1 VGQPLSF
8 SETEGMNQ
16 SQIKLLALKLL
27 ALSGIAILSMAIT
40 YAFIQGDFAKEGAML
55 TESPWGILTLVD
67 VYIGFVLFSCWVAL
81 REEHVLT
88 ASFWIASIM
97 ILGNIISCLYLFIA
111 LMKSNGDKKILLF
124 GHTTS

>member
-8 SETEGMNQ
+8 SKAEGMNRGQ
-16 SQIKLLALKLL
+16 FKLLALKFL
-27 ALSGIAILSMAIT
+27 ALSGMIIMSMAVA
-40 YAFIQGDFAKEGAML
+40 YAFSQGDFAKEGATL

-67 VYIGFVLFSCWVAL
+67 VYIGFVLFSCWVIL

-111 LMKSNGDKKILLF
+111 LIKSNGDKKTLLL